1 MSVMT
6 LDRSPEGAREALATR
21 WVLFAIFCYVGFAA
35 IVWWLH
41 GPEPPLSIDHV
52 TYFRQADGMLAVPV
66 EPWRAWTSVTGYAI
80 LMAYLL
86 PVTGDHV
93 ASLKLLLAVMTV
105 AYLGAFHLFMRL
117 AGATRG
123 QAILF
128 SLLSALFVTF
138 GASIWGMTDFAAS
151 LNRTIAVPA
160 FVLLVWFFFRTFDSL
175 WRYATYPALILVSM
189 LHLSALHVMLV
200 FLAFEL
206 LDFAFRRRFAF
217 DRNLLAFGAALAIS
231 GAIQFGFEAANIGST
246 GFVRHHVS
254 AAIAPAAAPPGAA
267 ARAPSTK
274 PKQLTAE
281 EAWTIEREAFPWR
294 NLPPSAATLA
304 AIGLS
309 FGVILAARRLGGRA
323 RASRRGPL
331 RSTGE
336 CSLFAAAVLLAAY
349 GLQTAIWAA
358 RGILPI
364 FPVNFEEIRAIN
376 MLMIPAI
383 YFTFRLFRD
392 PPALGPLAPGV
403 VRWAV
408 VAAFVAQP
416 ILALRALPTSGAG
429 RCSSAPSP
437 WASSTAATRRA

>member
-1 MSVMT
+1 
-6 LDRSPEGAREALATR
+6 
-21 WVLFAIFCYVGFAA
+21 
-35 IVWWLH
+35 
-41 GPEPPLSIDHV
+41 
-52 TYFRQADGMLAVPV
+52 
-66 EPWRAWTSVTGYAI
+66 
-80 LMAYLL
+80 
-86 PVTGDHV
+86 
-93 ASLKLLLAVMTV
+93 
-105 AYLGAFHLFMRL
+105 
-117 AGATRG
+117 
-123 QAILF
+123 
-128 SLLSALFVTF
+128 
-138 GASIWGMTDFAAS
+138 
-151 LNRTIAVPA
+151 
-160 FVLLVWFFFRTFDSL
+160 VWFFFRTFDSL

-267 ARAPSTK
+267 RAPSTK

-309 FGVILAARRLGGRA
+309 FGVILALAAWGAA
-323 RASRRGPL
+323 RALRAGPVPLDRRML
-331 RSTGE
+331 
-336 CSLFAAAVLLAAY
+336 LFAAAVLLAAY
-349 GLQTAIWAA
+349 GLQTAIWAV

-364 FPVNFEEIRAIN
+364 YPVNFEEVRAIN
-376 MLMIPAI
+376 MLMIPAV

-416 ILALRALPTSGAG
+416 IHALRALPNEWRGALLERAFALGLLDRGDSPRVIYARNFLRIEDG
-429 RCSSAPSP
+429 RPRFHYDSRGAIDWLVRNMRKGESVMTNLNEVYGSHIEAVGIFLNVVDRDTRSLARGE
-437 WASSTAATRRA
+437 WADTLEAVDAALDSRDLERVKALARTLGATYAIVDWKVDGAVYHDAHYAIVRVR